1 MADLDAIRAALRTDR
16 TIDIT
21 TTGARSGLPRRVE
34 IWFLHIDGR
43 TFITG
48 TPGPRDWLAN
58 LSAHGELVF
67 HLKESIEVD
76 LNARARVVRD
86 RATRTMVFDHERATW
101 YLERSR
107 RAELIEDAPLVE
119 LTFPAL
125 DGNGNGNGNGKSR

>member
-1 MADLDAIRAALRTDR
+1 VADLDAIRAALRTDR
-16 TIDIT
+16 TVDIT

-34 IWFLHIDGR
+34 IWFLCIEGR

-58 LSAHGELVF
+58 LSAHAELVF

-76 LNARARVVRD
+76 LDARARVVRD
-86 RATRTMVFDHERATW
+86 RATRAMVFDDPQAAW

-107 RAELIEDAPLVE
+107 RAELIDGAPMVE

-125 DGNGNGNGNGKSR
+125 GDDERH